1 MALIISPAYGY
12 KHTHFQAIVN
22 KRYIVRGD
30 VRHCSSSVVVDPY
43 VKIWMVYDGKKVEKK
58 KTIIHQKTLNP
69 VFNETFTFAVPYE
82 RIRHTSLVISVMD
95 HDPPRV
101 T

>member
-1 MALIISPAYGY
+1 
-12 KHTHFQAIVN
+12 
-22 KRYIVRGD
+22 
-30 VRHCSSSVVVDPY
+30 
-43 VKIWMVYDGKKVEKK
+43 MVYDGKKVEKK